1 MAASIAMAVV
11 GAMLLMVMMVIV
23 VVGAVEEVS
32 GFSAVQH
39 TVNANMAAER
49 RFDEMEVGA
58 GDMGIMSGYA
68 RGQTEG
74 FMSLMHRVATRLGR
88 KLTDLRKSDVLLW
101 LRPDGKTQ
109 VAVEYLQRVDG
120 SVEPQKIHTR
130 LDATAPSMEDM
141 TNSSSRRW

>member
-39 TVNANMAAER
+39 TFNADMAAYR

-58 GDMGIMSGYA
+58 GDQGTMSGYV
-68 RGQTEG
+68 RDETEG
-74 FMSLMHRVATRLGR
+74 CMSLMHRVATRLGR
-88 KLTDLRKSDVLLW
+88 KLTDPRKSDVFL
-101 LRPDGKTQ
+101 
-109 VAVEYLQRVDG
+109 
-120 SVEPQKIHTR
+120 
-130 LDATAPSMEDM
+130 
-141 TNSSSRRW
+141 

>member
-1 MAASIAMAVV
+1 
-11 GAMLLMVMMVIV
+11 
-23 VVGAVEEVS
+23 
-32 GFSAVQH
+32 
-39 TVNANMAAER
+39 
-49 RFDEMEVGA
+49 
-58 GDMGIMSGYA
+58 
-68 RGQTEG
+68 
-74 FMSLMHRVATRLGR
+74 MHRVATRLGR